1 MSIKTAFNRIERE
14 VGVKR
19 CLILD
24 GNVDDLFIDKSGRLT
39 DMTGCL
45 SKMLSEMN
53 YDVVCWDGVSGLS
66 GDTKHLRLD
75 AVSDQQGERFDIDD
89 DAAEVPDAS
98 SGVVKA
104 DSPKDIFNL
113 IRINLTSVGGTHIA
127 FIVNW
132 ADYVFGSATSTDS
145 DERQWLV
152 LLSKAMKEASGR
164 ISLTSDNN
172 VVIFL
177 TRNLSMFPVSFYQKN
192 SDVSCITVSKPDRE
206 ERKRLFDKYG
216 HMFAIRQEADSVK
229 RAGFVDMMEDFTNRE
244 ILQMARMSQKQPNLT
259 FDKLFF
265 LFKYGEKENPWEQLD
280 YRAICGLKETL
291 GKRVVGQDEAIDK
304 VWKVVVKAYMGLT
317 GIHKSS
323 SRNAP
328 KGVLFFVGPTG
339 VGKTELS
346 KALAKFL
353 FGDEQACI
361 RFDMSEYAQDTSDQ
375 KLIGAPPG
383 FVGYEEGGQL
393 TNAVREKPFS
403 IILFDEIEKAA
414 KPNPRI
420 LDIFLQI
427 LEDGR
432 LTDNKGE
439 TVYFS
444 ESVIIFTS
452 NLGAADV
459 NPHGSNED
467 VARAFVDVVK
477 RYFNDELKR
486 PELLGRI
493 GNNNIVPFNF
503 IKDHEFSR
511 RIALSKLL
519 PIKEFVKEKFKLNLT
534 FADEDAFVNFILGG
548 ADSSKGGRDILNAL
562 NDRMLDDLSVFLF
575 QNKEDL
581 SDLVGATIR
590 VDVDGDRLKFEF
602 E

>member
-1 MSIKTAFNRIERE
+1 M
-14 VGVKR
+14 
-19 CLILD
+19 
-24 GNVDDLFIDKSGRLT
+24 
-39 DMTGCL
+39 
-45 SKMLSEMN
+45 
-53 YDVVCWDGVSGLS
+53 
-66 GDTKHLRLD
+66 
-75 AVSDQQGERFDIDD
+75 
-89 DAAEVPDAS
+89 
-98 SGVVKA
+98 
-104 DSPKDIFNL
+104 
-113 IRINLTSVGGTHIA
+113 
-127 FIVNW
+127 
-132 ADYVFGSATSTDS
+132 
-145 DERQWLV
+145 
-152 LLSKAMKEASGR
+152 
-164 ISLTSDNN
+164 
-172 VVIFL
+172 
-177 TRNLSMFPVSFYQKN
+177 
-192 SDVSCITVSKPDRE
+192 
-206 ERKRLFDKYG
+206 
-216 HMFAIRQEADSVK
+216 
-229 RAGFVDMMEDFTNRE
+229 
-244 ILQMARMSQKQPNLT
+244 
-259 FDKLFF
+259 
-265 LFKYGEKENPWEQLD
+265 
-280 YRAICGLKETL
+280 
-291 GKRVVGQDEAIDK
+291 
-304 VWKVVVKAYMGLT
+304 
-317 GIHKSS
+317 
-323 SRNAP
+323 
-328 KGVLFFVGPTG
+328 
-339 VGKTELS
+339 
-346 KALAKFL
+346 
-353 FGDEQACI
+353 
-361 RFDMSEYAQDTSDQ
+361 
-375 KLIGAPPG
+375 
-383 FVGYEEGGQL
+383 
-393 TNAVREKPFS
+393 REKPFS